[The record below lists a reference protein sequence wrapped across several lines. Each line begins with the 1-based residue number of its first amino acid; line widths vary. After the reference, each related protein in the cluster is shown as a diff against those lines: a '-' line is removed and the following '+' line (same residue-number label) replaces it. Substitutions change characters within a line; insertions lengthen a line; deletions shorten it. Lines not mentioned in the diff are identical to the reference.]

1 MITAIIQG
9 LNSNHKVQSS
19 MLKVQRIKTI
29 RGIREIRSQRLNLFY
44 IMVKGMVGKKGL
56 KRVILAPL

>member
-1 MITAIIQG
+1 
-9 LNSNHKVQSS
+9 